1 MLLATY
7 SPVGR
12 RPGWGVVVYQERD
25 KVFAQ
30 STRLLGFMVGVVLIS
45 IILVAGIT
53 TFIARSI
60 TKPIKE
66 LVNSTQRIGRT
77 GNLDIEVGESSRDEV
92 GQLSDSFS
100 QMIASLKKAELKYFK
115 SEEKYRNLVENLNDV
130 IFTLDI
136 EGVFTYVSPVSKSM
150 LGYDPSEL
158 IGNKMASF
166 ILRYCQTE

>member
-1 MLLATY
+1 
-7 SPVGR
+7 
-12 RPGWGVVVYQERD
+12 
-25 KVFAQ
+25 
-30 STRLLGFMVGVVLIS
+30 MVGVVLIS